1 MAHKGLVAQT
11 SREAPV
17 VPIRAPVIPPT
28 LLPVCCI
35 CRKIRDHTGPS
46 SDDEHWITQ
55 RTYRKTHGINR
66 IKPADFLL
74 THTYCLNCFRK
85 FQNTLKQYCR
95 EDGPSP

>member
-1 MAHKGLVAQT
+1 MAHKGLVAQPT
-11 SREAPV
+11 RAEPAAPVKAPV
-17 VPIRAPVIPPT
+17 VPPT

-35 CRKIRDHTGPS
+35 CRKIRDHTGHA

-66 IKPADFLL
+66 INPTDFLL

-85 FQNTLKQYCR
+85 FQNTLRQYYR
-95 EDGPSP
+95 ENGPPP

>member
-17 VPIRAPVIPPT
+17 VPIRAPVIAPT
-28 LLPVCCI
+28 MLPVCCI

-74 THTYCLNCFRK
+74 THTYCLNCFRN

>member
-17 VPIRAPVIPPT
+17 VPIRAPVIPLT

-95 EDGPSP
+95 ENGPSP

>member
-46 SDDEHWITQ
+46 SDDEHWVTQ
-55 RTYRKTHGINR
+55 RTYRKTHVGN
-66 IKPADFLL
+66 PADYVL
-74 THTYCLNCFRK
+74 THTYCPGCFTQVMETIRAA
-85 FQNTLKQYCR
+85 QVMET
-95 EDGPSP
+95 PTAA